1 MVFSNGRGKVA
12 KILMPHA
19 VLLSRGVACLVEGV
33 SGLISLR
40 FAFSHDSSHE
50 VLY

>member
-1 MVFSNGRGKVA
+1 MVFSNGPGKGA
-12 KILMPHA
+12 EILIPHA
-19 VLLSRGVACLVEGV
+19 VLQSRGVACLVEGV
-33 SGLISLR
+33 SGRISLR